1 MRKML
6 LAVMISVTSGA
17 VALVLP
23 ISVFSNGLKCPQEE
37 FLAVYYKGSNFNYQS
52 SSRCEHQPEN
62 RNSLLP
68 EVLPGGVGPDNFSVL
83 WTGQFFFKDK
93 TYLFQAEADDGIR
106 IWLDGH
112 LIINE
117 WRLQGEANR
126 YRAIR
131 SLKEGIHAI
140 RIEYFNGN
148 GKAVAKFHWKPHKHP
163 IQIFGA
169 F

>member
-1 MRKML
+1 MI
-6 LAVMISVTSGA
+6 LAVMISLTLGA

-62 RNSLLP
+62 SSSLLT
-68 EVLPGGVGPDNFSVL
+68 EGLPGGVGPDNFSVL

-93 TYLFQAEADDGIR
+93 TYIFEAEADDGIR

-117 WRLQGEANR
+117 WRLQEEAKR

-131 SLKEGIHAI
+131 SLKNGIHAI
-140 RIEYFNGN
+140 KIEYFNSS
-148 GKAVAKFHWKPHKHP
+148 GKAVAKFSWKPHKHP
-163 IQIFGA
+163 IQIFYS